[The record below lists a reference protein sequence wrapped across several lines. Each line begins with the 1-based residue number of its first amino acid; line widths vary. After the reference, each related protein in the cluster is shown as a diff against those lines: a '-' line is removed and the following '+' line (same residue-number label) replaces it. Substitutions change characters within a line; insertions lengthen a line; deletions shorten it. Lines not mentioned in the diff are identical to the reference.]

1 MHANSRK
8 SSYISTSLVA
18 VAVLV
23 AGLAATFTV
32 EAAARRDAP
41 LIAAVKAVDVETVR
55 SLVVDRGVDVNQAA
69 PDGATALHWA
79 VHRNDAGLVDL
90 LLDAGADVSAVNRY
104 GVQPISLAAENGN
117 AEILE
122 ALLDAGADPN
132 AALPEGET
140 VLMTAARTG
149 DAAAIRVLLVRG
161 ADPNL
166 RDGFRGQTA
175 LMWAAARNNADAV
188 HALAELG
195 ADVHAETETVAR
207 PPLGNQ
213 LFYAPPPTG
222 FTALLFAARSGH
234 IDAVQVLLAAGA
246 DVNDTLSD
254 GQSAL
259 VVAVANANWE
269 LADYLLDRG
278 ADPNLAG
285 AGWNALHQLLR
296 TRRMNTGFG
305 VPGPI
310 PSGSVDSIDVLKKM
324 IAVGGDVDARMTV
337 NGMKDGQRNRLNRLG
352 ATPFFL
358 AAKVTDTEAMRVLL
372 DAGADATIPSAD
384 GTTPLMVA
392 SGVAIW
398 NPGEDGGSLPGQE
411 NEVLDAVK
419 LCLEHGDDIN
429 AANYRGMTALH
440 GAAFRGA
447 NNVAEYLV
455 EQGADLDART
465 DLGYSPLAIADGFSY
480 SDFYKAQKHTAAL
493 LRTMMEERGI
503 FTDGE
508 GHAIPGTLCF
518 DCLQTR
524 RDQIEDRVAWEAAL
538 EAEFRAQLA
547 GK

>member
-1 MHANSRK
+1 MHVNVK
-8 SSYISTSLVA
+8 LSYAPASLVA
-18 VAVLV
+18 VAGLL
-23 AGLAATFTV
+23 AGALAAPGAA
-32 EAAARRDAP
+32 AAARRDAP
-41 LIAAVKAVDVETVR
+41 LIAAVKAADVDAVR
-55 SLVVDRGVDVNQAA
+55 SLIVDRGVDVNWPA

-79 VHRNDAGLVDL
+79 VHRNDAALVDL
-90 LLDAGADVSAVNRY
+90 LLAAGAGVSTANRY
-104 GVQPISLAAENGN
+104 GVQPISLAAENG
-117 AEILE
+117 AAGILE
-122 ALLDAGADPN
+122 ALLAAGADPN
-132 AALPEGET
+132 AALPGGET

-149 DAAAIRVLLVRG
+149 DAEAVRVLLVRG

-175 LMWAAARNNADAV
+175 LMWAAARNNAGAA

-195 ADVHAETETVAR
+195 ADVRAKTGTVAR
-207 PPLGNQ
+207 APLGNR

-222 FTALLFAARSGH
+222 FTALLFAARGGH
-234 IDAVQVLLAAGA
+234 VEAVRVLLAAGA
-246 DVNDTLSD
+246 NVDDTLSD

-269 LADYLLDRG
+269 LAGYLLDRG

-285 AGWNALHQLLR
+285 AGWNALHQLVR

-305 VPGPI
+305 FPGPI

-324 IAVGGDVDARMTV
+324 IAAGGDVNARMTV

-358 AAKVTDTEAMRVLL
+358 AAKVTDTEALRVLV
-372 DAGADATIPSAD
+372 DAGADATIPNAD

-392 SGVAIW
+392 AGVAIW

-411 NEVLDAVK
+411 DEVLEAVKMCVELGNEV
-419 LCLEHGDDIN
+419 N

-447 NNVAEYLV
+447 NGVVEYLV
-455 EQGADLDART
+455 AQGADLDART
-465 DLGYSPLAIADGFSY
+465 ALGYSPLAVADGFSY

-493 LRTMMEERGI
+493 LRELMADRGI
-503 FTDGE
+503 PADGE

-524 RDQIEDRVAWEAAL
+524 RDQIEARVEWEAEL
-538 EAEFRAQLA
+538 EAEFKAQLA
-547 GK
+547 AK

>member
-1 MHANSRK
+1 MHVDEKRPRTLA
-8 SSYISTSLVA
+8 SLVS
-18 VAVLV
+18 VIVLMGLGFA
-23 AGLAATFTV
+23 AGT

-41 LIAAVKAVDVETVR
+41 LLAAVKAADTEAVR
-55 SLVVDRGVDVNQAA
+55 SLVDQGADVNQTA

-79 VHRNDAGLVDL
+79 VHKNDAGLVDL
-90 LLDAGADVSAVNRY
+90 LLDAGAGVSAKNRY

-122 ALLDAGADPN
+122 ALLDAGANPN

-149 DAAAIRVLLVRG
+149 NAAAIRVLLVRG

-166 RDGFRGQTA
+166 RDSFRGQTA

-195 ADVHAETETVAR
+195 ADVHAKTETAER
-207 PPLGNQ
+207 PPNGNR

-222 FTALLFAARSGH
+222 FTALLFAARGGH
-234 IDAVQVLLAAGA
+234 TDAVRVLLAAGA

-278 ADPNLAG
+278 ADPSLAG
-285 AGWNALHQLLR
+285 AGWNALHQLVR

-305 VPGPI
+305 FPGPI
-310 PSGSVDSIDVLKKM
+310 PSGSIDSIDVLKKM
-324 IAVGGDVDARMTV
+324 IAVGGDVNARMTT

-372 DAGADATIPSAD
+372 DAGADATTPSAD

-392 SGVAIW
+392 AGVAIW

-411 NEVLDAVK
+411 DEVLEAVK
-419 LCLEHGDDIN
+419 LCLEHGNDIN

-465 DLGYSPLAIADGFSY
+465 TLGYSPLAIADGFSY

-493 LRTMMEERGI
+493 LRTIMEERGI
-503 FTDGE
+503 PTDAE

-524 RDQIEDRVAWEAAL
+524 RDQIEARVAWEEEL
-538 EAEFRAQLA
+538 EAEFRAQD
-547 GK
+547 